1 MKTRRSFI
9 KSSTFGA
16 LALTGLNACSS
27 QTKETTPALSTTKEM
42 TPNNKELKLSLAQW
56 SLNRSFFEKELNP
69 VDFAAIAKNVFGLS
83 AIEYVNQFYADHSED
98 EKFWNQMKK
107 RADDNGVASLLIMT
121 DDEGD
126 LGTLD
131 DNERKT
137 SVENH
142 FKWVNAASLLG
153 CHSIRINA
161 FGEGDKNEV
170 GKALVDG
177 LGKLSQYA
185 AKENINIL
193 IENHGLYSSDGKWVV
208 NIIEQVGMD
217 NLGTLP
223 DFGNWCLSAKWG
235 STQKECEQVYDIYQG
250 VTDFL
255 PYAKGVS
262 AKSYSFDE
270 NGQQAK
276 IDYAKMLKIVKES
289 NFDGHIGIE
298 YEGET
303 QSEHEG
309 IKATQNLL
317 ETTWASI

>member
-9 KSSTFGA
+9 KSSTLGA
-16 LALTGLNACSS
+16 LAFTGLNACSS
-27 QTKETTPALSTTKEM
+27 KNTESPTPSTNKEM
-42 TPNNKELKLSLAQW
+42 IRSSQELKISLAQW
-56 SLNRSFFEKELNP
+56 SLNKSFFEKEIDP
-69 VDFAAIAKNVFGLS
+69 VNFAAITRNVFGLN
-83 AIEYVNQFYADHSED
+83 AIEYVNQFYTKRSKD

-107 RADDNGVASLLIMT
+107 RATDNGITSLLIMT

-126 LGTLD
+126 LGAID
-131 DNERKT
+131 KNERKL

-142 FKWVNAASLLG
+142 YKWVNAAALLG
-153 CHSIRINA
+153 CHSIRVNA
-161 FGEGDKNEV
+161 FGEGDKSEV
-170 GKALVDG
+170 GKAMVDG
-177 LGKLSQYA
+177 LGDLSEYA

-235 STQKECEQVYDIYQG
+235 STQKECNDVYDIYQG
-250 VTDFL
+250 VSDFL

-270 NGQQAK
+270 KGQQPL
-276 IDYAKMLKIVKES
+276 IDYNKMLSIVKES
-289 NFDGHIGIE
+289 NFDGYIGIE

-309 IKATQNLL
+309 IKATHRLL
-317 ETTWASI
+317 ETTWDSI